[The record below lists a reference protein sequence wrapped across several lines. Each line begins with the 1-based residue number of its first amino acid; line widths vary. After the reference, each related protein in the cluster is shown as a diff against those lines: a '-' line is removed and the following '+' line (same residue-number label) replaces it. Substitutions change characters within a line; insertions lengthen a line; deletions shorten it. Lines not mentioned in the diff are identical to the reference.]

1 MPALLAWLLVVVVGA
16 AAWVLL
22 VADRRWLVIVCLGAL
37 ALGAAGLQ
45 LGSISL
51 RIVVSLAVGGLVVC
65 SIIAL
70 STREGHWRWSRGGPG
85 ALPQGRPFRMIAG
98 AFMVVGMAGLSASG
112 GPLIPGVRV
121 EAQVA
126 AALLA
131 GLGALQMGL
140 SEQSLRFG
148 IGLLTVLV
156 GFSLAYLLM
165 EPSLALGLLLMG
177 VQVSVALVVSYL
189 VSVVGSGTE
198 GEEAR

>member
-51 RIVVSLAVGGLVVC
+51 RIVVSVAVGGLVVC

-189 VSVVGSGTE
+189 VAVVGSGAE

>member
-1 MPALLAWLLVVVVGA
+1 MPALVAWLLVVGVGT

-51 RIVVSLAVGGLVVC
+51 RIVVSVAVGGLVVC
-65 SIIAL
+65 TIIAL
-70 STREGHWRWSRGGPG
+70 STREGHWRWPRGGPG

-98 AFMVVGMAGLSASG
+98 AFMVVGMAGLTASG

-126 AALLA
+126 AAMLA

-189 VSVVGSGTE
+189 VSVVGSGA
-198 GEEAR
+198 EAKQAR